1 MNNTNLQKKIN
12 NVKLMVLTTIMN
24 NIINLQKG
32 KNKTSVKFITSVIS
46 ANNTKFQWW
55 IRTTYEQHQLAKR
68 FNNVKLMTPTMIEN
82 NKTNL

>member
-46 ANNTKFQWW
+46 ANNTKFQ
-55 IRTTYEQHQLAKR
+55 
-68 FNNVKLMTPTMIEN
+68 
-82 NKTNL
+82 